1 MCVWQS
7 MIRGMMLAM
16 RILLLATLA
25 GALSAADREVALI
38 AGTPSHGPLAHEQ
51 NAAVMLLEGRLN
63 KVPGIHATSYR
74 NGWPSDPA
82 VIDKAAAIFVFCDGA
97 ERHLIFQGDR
107 AEAVKKAAARG
118 AGIVLYHYGTE
129 PPAKRGHEE
138 MLDWIGGFFE
148 LNYSVNPIWE
158 ADLKPAA
165 KHPVARGVKP
175 FRLKDEWYFNIRFR
189 DGMRGVTPVLT
200 AIPPEDK
207 FQGPDGPRSG
217 NPDVRKKVGQPQVVA
232 WAVERPGGGRG
243 FGFTGGH
250 YHLNLG
256 DANFRKVIL
265 NAIVWAAKGKV
276 PSGGIESAAT
286 EAELME
292 NLDPKPPAKK

>member
-1 MCVWQS
+1 

-16 RILLLATLA
+16 RILLLAVA
-25 GALSAADREVALI
+25 ACALPAADRQVALI
-38 AGTPSHGPLAHEQ
+38 AGPPSHGPLAHEQ
-51 NAAVMLLEGRLN
+51 NAAALLFEKLLN
-63 KVPGIHATSYR
+63 KVPGIQAKAYR
-74 NGWPSDPA
+74 NGWPEDASA
-82 VIDKAAAIFVFCDGA
+82 IENAAAIFVFCDGA

-129 PPAKRGHEE
+129 PPAKRGHQE
-138 MLDWIGGFFE
+138 MLDWTGGFFE

-158 ADLKPAA
+158 ADLKPNAR
-165 KHPVARGVKP
+165 HPAARGVKP

-200 AIPPEDK
+200 ALPPAEK

-217 NPDVRKKVGQPQVVA
+217 NADVRAKVGQPQVVA
-232 WAVERPGGGRG
+232 WAVERSDGGRG

-256 DANFRKVIL
+256 DANFRKTIL

-276 PSGGIESAAT
+276 PRDGVTSNVT
-286 EAELME
+286 EAELMQ
-292 NLDPKPPAKK
+292 NLDPKPARK